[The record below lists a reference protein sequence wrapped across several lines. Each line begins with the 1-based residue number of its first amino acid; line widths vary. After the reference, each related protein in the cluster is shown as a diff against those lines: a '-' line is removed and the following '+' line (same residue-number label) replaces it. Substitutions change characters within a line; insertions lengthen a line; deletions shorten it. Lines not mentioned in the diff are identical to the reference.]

1 MFCPHCGKEV
11 DSSARFC
18 SYCGANARVG
28 YTPQARIVRPR
39 SPRLIAGVCSG
50 FAIYFGWDLA
60 LVRVLTLVLTV
71 LTSGIVLLVY
81 LGAWII
87 LPESQYAISSGAGR
101 GTTA

>member
-11 DSSARFC
+11 VDSARFC
-18 SYCGANARVG
+18 SHCGANAQVNH
-28 YTPQARIVRPR
+28 TPRTRIVRPR

-50 FAIYFGWDLA
+50 FALYYGWDLA
-60 LVRVLTLVLTV
+60 LVRVLTLVLAV
-71 LTSGIVLLVY
+71 LTSGVGALVY

-87 LPESQYAISSGAGR
+87 MPESQYALSSGARR